1 VNTQNQ
7 LPKLYSLKVQ
17 SDSRGD
23 LVSAEFSETDMK
35 RFYYI
40 TATDKSG
47 KRGLHAHKSLS
58 QVFVP
63 IIGSW
68 KVDLYKDGK
77 HQEFV
82 LTSKQNY
89 LFLPPGYWRELQSLE
104 EFSVLGVMADDVFR
118 EEDYIRDIKDFREW
132 EKLNDSVL

>member
-1 VNTQNQ
+1 MAIQNQ
-7 LPKLYSLKVQ
+7 QPKLCSLKVQ
-17 SDSRGD
+17 SDARGD
-23 LVSAEFSETDMK
+23 LVSAEFYEYVMK

-47 KRGLHAHKSLS
+47 KRGLHAHKRLT
-58 QVFVP
+58 QIFVP

-68 KVDLYKDGK
+68 KVDLYKDDK

-104 EFSVLGVMADDVFR
+104 DYSVLGVMADDIFR
-118 EEDYIRDIKDFREW
+118 EEDYIRDLNEFRKW
-132 EKLNDSVL
+132 EKSNDSFL